1 LKKQLAAEKKRAE
14 KLQEKIKTVDTA
26 QLVEPERLMI
36 PQIAAHRDE
45 TSSIGSWT
53 LPTEF
58 DGVTILTG
66 NEAEAI
72 LLKNKQMAEVN
83 IQLEEQLRALEK
95 NQIQMSEELAN
106 R

>member
-1 LKKQLAAEKKRAE
+1 MKKQLAAEKKRAE